1 MWVSFGF
8 FSSPDSRATYEF
20 VSGLSRDGDF
30 SSALQ
35 RGIRVFLSAGRSTS
49 GVSGQ
54 DSGAAMLSAPDEGWA
69 PGQALPS
76 AQSVAQG
83 LWVPPEIKRPWPA
96 SVIQT
101 FTRTSERSSRALVM
115 PAMKRGFR
123 KSKGSYFYSP
133 ACQPLLWPHP
143 KCSSFDLTHA
153 GWPWDPAFSFYSLSS
168 LRASTHSLC
177 YSAGFS
183 LSFSSPP
190 DAVNLR
196 QDPHRL
202 FFQAILSCLA

>member
-1 MWVSFGF
+1 MG
-8 FSSPDSRATYEF
+8 SRPSAPICP
-20 VSGLSRDGDF
+20 VSGPRLVGASRE
-30 SSALQ
+30 Q
-35 RGIRVFLSAGRSTS
+35 
-49 GVSGQ
+49 
-54 DSGAAMLSAPDEGWA
+54 
-69 PGQALPS
+69 
-76 AQSVAQG
+76 
-83 LWVPPEIKRPWPA
+83 RPWPA

-101 FTRTSERSSRALVM
+101 FTRTSERSSRALAM

-133 ACQPLLWPHP
+133 ACQPLRWPHP

-153 GWPWDPAFSFYSLSS
+153 GWPRDPAFSFYSLSS